1 MHSVTRI
8 EIPSPVHY
16 AAAKPG
22 EGRNFTFQDVAAF
35 VPASGPAILTA
46 TDGKL
51 AAFVPAQVAEKEE
64 RASGRFIIPQAAV
77 KGCKRTRKVPMPCV
91 SLNGAAEIPG
101 GPSFPLPDQAAS
113 FPPVEDV
120 IPSDEIIG
128 KGFVVSLNPELLA
141 KLADALGSGDRVS
154 LVIDTTA
161 KKPIVVVADDPSAP
175 AGSVGLLMPIYSRD
189 SDSASVR
196 KDAVERLA
204 NAKRIIRESG
214 HAPFAAK
221 GGAA

>member
-22 EGRNFTFQDVAAF
+22 EGRNFTFQEVAAF

-113 FPPVEDV
+113 FPPVEGV

-154 LVIDTTA
+154 LVIDATG
-161 KKPIVVVADDPSAP
+161 KKPIVVVASGTAP
-175 AGSVGLLMPIYSRD
+175 DGAVGLLMPVD
-189 SDSASVR
+189 SQAETVR

-214 HAPFAAK
+214 HSPFAAK

>member
-8 EIPSPVHY
+8 EIPSPVHH

-22 EGRNFTFQDVAAF
+22 ESRRFTFEEVAAF

-64 RASGRFIIPQAAV
+64 RASGRFIIPHAAV
-77 KGCKRTRKVPMPCV
+77 KGCRRTRKGPMPCV

-154 LVIDTTA
+154 LVIDATA
-161 KKPIVVVADDPSAP
+161 KKPIVVVASGTAP
-175 AGSVGLLMPIYSRD
+175 EGAVGLLMPVD
-189 SDSASVR
+189 SQAETVR

-214 HAPFAAK
+214 HAPFVAK

>member
-77 KGCKRTRKVPMPCV
+77 KGCKRTRKGPMPCV

-154 LVIDTTA
+154 LVIDATA
-161 KKPIVVVADDPSAP
+161 KKPIVVVASGTAP
-175 AGSVGLLMPIYSRD
+175 EGAVGLLMPVD
-189 SDSASVR
+189 SESASVR